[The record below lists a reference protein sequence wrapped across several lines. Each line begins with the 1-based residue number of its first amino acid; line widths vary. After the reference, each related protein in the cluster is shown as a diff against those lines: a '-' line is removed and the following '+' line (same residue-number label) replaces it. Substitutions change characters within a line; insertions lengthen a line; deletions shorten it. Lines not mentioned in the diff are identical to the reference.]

1 LLKLIFK
8 CFSILEHEMVI
19 IYVEDEWSGLPPSTK
34 EIICDRFYREP
45 LENAEFR
52 IHSGFGLN
60 VS

>member
-1 LLKLIFK
+1 MLKLIFK

-19 IYVEDEWSGLPPSTK
+19 IYVEDEWSGLAPSTK
-34 EIICDRFYREP
+34 EIICDRFYLEQ
-45 LENAEFR
+45 LENAGFR